1 MREIELPEISE
12 AELAELK
19 YANSRQSLLAQLA

>member
-1 MREIELPEISE
+1 MPEIELSETSE

-19 YANSRQSLLAQLA
+19 YADSRQSLLAQLA

>member
-1 MREIELPEISE
+1 MPQIELSEISE
-12 AELAELK
+12 VELAELK